1 MKRKATSLSKV
12 LPVIEKAIIRAGFR
26 CSMIEKS
33 KDTAS
38 FAIHSAKQKNRFF
51 QILNL
56 TEDRSGF
63 MVVEIFV
70 SNLSTTEKWVDVEVG
85 TEILPEFIEQVM
97 TLSAKELARGPM
109 AEKAV
114 KGISGQIESREPKL
128 AMLVHELHHL
138 EDELKDLPEG
148 SKAKEKVL
156 AKMAKVEDS
165 CIRYEVEISC
175 LALRYFTHQVEA
187 IDPFF
192 YEALARVSWGSKGT
206 ARA

>member
-1 MKRKATSLSKV
+1 MKRKASSLTQV
-12 LPVIEKAIIRAGFR
+12 LSVVEKAITRAGFR
-26 CSMIEKS
+26 CSLIEKS
-33 KDTAS
+33 KDAAS

-51 QILNL
+51 QVLNL

-63 MVVEIFV
+63 IVVEIFV

-85 TEILPEFIEQVM
+85 TEVLSEFIEQVM
-97 TLSAKELARGPM
+97 ALSAKELARGPLN
-109 AEKAV
+109 EKAV

-138 EDELKDLPEG
+138 EDELKNLPEG
-148 SKAKEKVL
+148 SKAKDKIL

-192 YEALARVSWGSKGT
+192 YEALARVNWSSKGA